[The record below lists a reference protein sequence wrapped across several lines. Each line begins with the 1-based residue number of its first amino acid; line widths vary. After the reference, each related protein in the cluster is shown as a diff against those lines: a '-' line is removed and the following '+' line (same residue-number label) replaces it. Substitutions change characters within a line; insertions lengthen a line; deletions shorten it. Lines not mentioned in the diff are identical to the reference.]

1 MKIKWDPGET
11 PWRKEHSGYTFIRNT
26 YGRSMIQGQRNQR
39 TRSGSQWE
47 KMQAIFRLTKA
58 WKELDASVQ
67 TAWETFA
74 ATYPQPTKRD
84 ETVFLT
90 GFQLFLKRNTY
101 CFYNFGLDSDIMTSP
116 VMDIVPADTVTI
128 AVTND
133 PAATLILDVTDIF
146 IERFGLL
153 PEQNNTL
160 LYQLQI
166 MGAYNGQF
174 YEPISGQINVDD
186 VYVDGL
192 FVSFY
197 FPAGFS
203 DITVSLFLS
212 RPVSPG

>member
-1 MKIKWDPGET
+1 MKIKWDPSET

-26 YGRSMIQGQRNQR
+26 YSRSMIQGQRNQR
-39 TRSGSQWE
+39 TRSGSQWK

-58 WKELDASVQ
+58 WKDLDASVQ

-101 CFYNFGLDSDIMTSP
+101 CFYNFGLDSDIMVSP
-116 VMDIVPADTVTI
+116 VMDIVPEDTITI

-133 PAATLILDVTDIF
+133 PAATLVLDVTDIF

-153 PEQNNTL
+153 PNQNNTL
-160 LYQLQI
+160 LYQMQI

-203 DITVSLFLS
+203 DITVEFIFIPSGKS
-212 RPVSPG
+212 G